1 MDPEEGEEFETEDF
15 DELEDDGHP
24 PEDQREDEDQPPE
37 EEGLEDE
44 PPARKPSRAQ
54 TRIEALD
61 RTAREAIERAEAA
74 ERRVNEILNGNTR
87 AEAERREREL
97 IERMDPDERREHE
110 ARLRDQRTTHE
121 IGSLRAQIA
130 DSTDRAKFGSAC
142 ATNATL
148 AKVRDQVEVELS
160 KLQANGQTVP
170 RSTLAAYLIGQQVL
184 EKAPKARE
192 RAAKKAAANLDRERA
207 RPARGA
213 SDAPRGR
220 DKDEKAARD
229 KRLEN
234 YTF

>member
-142 ATNATL
+142 ATNARRRKPRRTSIEN
-148 AKVRDQVEVELS
+148 APGPREEL
-160 KLQANGQTVP
+160 QTHLGAGTKTRKP
-170 RSTLAAYLIGQQVL
+170 HEIRGWKTTPFSAAGI
-184 EKAPKARE
+184 
-192 RAAKKAAANLDRERA
+192 
-207 RPARGA
+207 
-213 SDAPRGR
+213 
-220 DKDEKAARD
+220 
-229 KRLEN
+229 
-234 YTF
+234 